1 MKMDRKS
8 HPVARNVQKRGQ
20 LKKAHY
26 TSAGGAHLMQLE
38 SRLEASGAIAMGLD
52 PRVRSLRSQPMTF
65 DLATGRNYHSV
76 DALQQAERLYG
87 FRAMKYTPD
96 FEVGLGNSKVLV
108 EVKHRELITLNPKI
122 LSYPEILARYGYR
135 LIIIDDVLLGETY
148 VQNLRLLNTARCT
161 RAPAKSDSEMVAFC
175 GAGKP
180 YGDFKEAGFNEA
192 SLLRAIAAGLL
203 TCDVRSARINH
214 DTLIFATGDTS
225 AHLKELPLVC
235 R

>member
-38 SRLEASGAIAMGLD
+38 SRLEASGAIVMGLD

-65 DLATGRNYHSV
+65 DLLTGRTYPTV
-76 DALQQAERLYG
+76 DALQNAERLYG
-87 FRAMKYTPD
+87 LRCVKYTPD
-96 FEVGLGNSKVLV
+96 FEVDLGNSKVLV

-122 LSYPEILARYGYR
+122 LSYPEILARFGYR
-135 LIIIDDVLLGETY
+135 LIIIDDVVLGETF

-161 RAPAKSDSEMVAFC
+161 RSADESDAEMVAFC
-175 GAGKP
+175 GAGKS
-180 YGDFKEAGFNEA
+180 YGAFIEAGLNEA
-192 SLLRAIAAGLL
+192 GLLRAIAAGLL

>member
-1 MKMDRKS
+1 
-8 HPVARNVQKRGQ
+8 
-20 LKKAHY
+20 
-26 TSAGGAHLMQLE
+26 MQLE

-87 FRAMKYTPD
+87 FRAVKYTPD
-96 FEVGLGNSKVLV
+96 FEVDLGNSKVLV
-108 EVKHRELITLNPKI
+108 EVKHRELINLNPKI
-122 LSYPEILARYGYR
+122 LSYPEILARFGYR
-135 LIIIDDVLLGETY
+135 LIIIDDVVLGDTF

-161 RAPAKSDSEMVAFC
+161 RSAVESDAEMVAFC
-175 GAGKP
+175 GAGKS
-180 YGDFKEAGFNEA
+180 YGAFIEAGLNEA
-192 SLLRAIAAGLL
+192 GLLRAVAAGLL